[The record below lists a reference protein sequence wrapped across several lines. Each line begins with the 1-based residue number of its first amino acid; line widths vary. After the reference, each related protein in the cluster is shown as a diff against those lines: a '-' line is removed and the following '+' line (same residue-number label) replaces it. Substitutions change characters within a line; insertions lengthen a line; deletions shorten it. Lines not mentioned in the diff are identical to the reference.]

1 MNELGLIAI
10 GVMLTL
16 GCLKVLALIERDED
30 RRRRQQAEAVL
41 RRHGM
46 TAEMYLA
53 SAGVGDPEL
62 ADALDLVAATGHIVT
77 DHCGALVGDLCQR
90 AGAGRHLVVVSR
102 PKRPIFEKES

>member
-10 GVMLTL
+10 GVVLTL
-16 GCLKVLALIERDED
+16 GGLKVLALIERDED

-41 RRHGM
+41 RRNGM

-62 ADALDLVAATGHIVT
+62 ADALDLVGANGLIVT

-90 AGAGRHLVVVSR
+90 AGAGRHMVVVSR
-102 PKRPIFEKES
+102 PKKPFLEKEN

>member
-16 GCLKVLALIERDED
+16 GGLKILQLIERDED

-46 TAEMYLA
+46 MAQMYLA

-62 ADALDLVAATGHIVT
+62 ADALDLVAGTGRIVT
-77 DHCGALVGDLCQR
+77 DHCGKLLGDLCQ
-90 AGAGRHLVVVSR
+90 
-102 PKRPIFEKES
+102 